1 MHELAASQGLVNLVV
16 QEAERLSAVRVL
28 QVNVALGKLSC
39 LMPEIV
45 QDYYNLFAEDTI
57 AQDAKLSVRRLDG
70 AEFYLDSIEIE
81 EPDPSGP
88 GFFRSRSQPDFGRR
102 ILTIRS

>member
-1 MHELAASQGLVNLVV
+1 MHELSASQGLVNLVV
-16 QEAERLSAVRVL
+16 QEAEKLSAARVL
-28 QVNVALGKLSC
+28 KVNVALGKQSC

-81 EPDPSGP
+81 EPDP
-88 GFFRSRSQPDFGRR
+88 
-102 ILTIRS
+102 

>member
-1 MHELAASQGLVNLVV
+1 MHELAASQGLVNLVI
-16 QEAERLSAVRVL
+16 QEAEKLSAVRVL

-81 EPDPSGP
+81 EPDP
-88 GFFRSRSQPDFGRR
+88 
-102 ILTIRS
+102 